1 MHDEESFEL
10 ETLVTVEAYT
20 TAWEA
25 QLAKARLES
34 EGIHSVVADEHLS
47 RLYCA
52 NMVGGVKLRVRE
64 QDATVASELLR
75 TRRPIPE
82 IYLVTEADLP
92 LQPRCPACNSDNLA
106 YKRFSRAGFLG
117 SLLLFG
123 FPLPLP
129 RYRWSCR
136 ACGEVWKEEEIEG
149 GAPPAHAEE
158 IVMEDGEEQADLIA
172 VARFAT
178 PWEAHLAR
186 TLLESEGIDSCVME
200 ERMPSVNLLTGQPV
214 LGNRLEVHPEDAL
227 RAGEILARVATGA
240 AAPAAGP
247 EPL

>member
-1 MHDEESFEL
+1 MQDEEFEL
-10 ETLVTVEAYT
+10 RTLVTVEAYT

-34 EGIHSVVADEHLS
+34 EGIDAVVADENLS

-52 NMVGGVKLRVRE
+52 TVVGGVKLRVRE
-64 QDATVASELLR
+64 QDATRASELLR
-75 TRRPIPE
+75 TRHPIAE

-92 LQPRCPACNSDNLA
+92 LPPRCPTCSSDNLA
-106 YKRFSRAGFLG
+106 FERFSRAGFVG
-117 SLLLFG
+117 FWILLG

-129 RYRWSCR
+129 RSRWSCR
-136 ACGEVWKEEEIEG
+136 SCGAVWKEGEIVEEIVEEIPSMEEIED
-149 GAPPAHAEE
+149 
-158 IVMEDGEEQADLIA
+158 VDLVA

-186 TLLESEGIDSCVME
+186 TLLESEGIESCVME
-200 ERMPSVNLLTGQPV
+200 ERLPSVNLLTGQPV

-227 RAGEILARVATGA
+227 RAGEILARVATGET
-240 AAPAAGP
+240 APAAGG
-247 EPL
+247 ELL